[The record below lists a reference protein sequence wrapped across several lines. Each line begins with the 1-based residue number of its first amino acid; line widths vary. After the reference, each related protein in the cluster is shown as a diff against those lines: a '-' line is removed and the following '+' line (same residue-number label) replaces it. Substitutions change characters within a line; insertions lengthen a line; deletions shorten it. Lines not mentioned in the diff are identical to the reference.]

1 MARVGWVAARAN
13 TASGEPQWLR
23 LSVFDDGWVEVP
35 TFGRAVSAVRGDF
48 RTALLNLA
56 GFAVGLAVA
65 WGCLNLAGSTDGAPA
80 VVLRVIG
87 GLLFITSI
95 GMLLARSFLLRFR
108 QRTSWAA
115 DGADLRRLKAAGRL
129 PARAAGAPLWRCAT
143 TAEEFSSW
151 LTNTTLVRA
160 AEVSTVV
167 VTAPSPDDPDQVAEV
182 QLQSGARLRYRST
195 DRTLGNLLAG
205 FGVRAV

>member
-1 MARVGWVAARAN
+1 MGWAAARVDAAA
-13 TASGEPQWLR
+13 GEPQWLR

-35 TFGRAVSAVRGDF
+35 TFGRAVSAVRGNL

-56 GFAVGLAVA
+56 GFAVGLALA
-65 WGCLNLAGSTDGAPA
+65 WGCLHLAGTTDGAPA

-87 GLLFITSI
+87 GLL
-95 GMLLARSFLLRFR
+95 LLATIGTLLVRSFGLSSR
-108 QRTSWAA
+108 QRKNWAA

-129 PARAAGAPLWRCAT
+129 QARAPGAPLWRRAT

-160 AEVSTVV
+160 ADVSTVV
-167 VTAPSPDDPDQVAEV
+167 VTAPSADDPDQVAEV

-195 DRTLGNLLAG
+195 DRTLGRLLAG
-205 FGVRAV
+205 FGVRSL